1 MSILKTLLVA
11 LVFAYCGLAALLYVA
26 QRSMM
31 YFPHAER
38 VSPRAAG
45 FPAAE
50 EITLSSADGE
60 RVLAWHMPPHE
71 GRPVIV
77 YFHGNGGN
85 LSHRATRFRA
95 LADAGYGIVALSYR
109 GYGGS
114 SGSPTQAGIMLDA
127 AAAYDEATRRYP
139 GRLVL
144 WGESLGTAVAVEVA
158 AGPAVDVQTGNVKA
172 GNVKALDVKA
182 VVLEAPFTSTLAL
195 AESRYPFLPV
205 AWMMKDQ
212 YRSDLLAGRIRA
224 PVLVMHGEKD
234 DVVPIRYGEALYT
247 AITAPKRFV
256 RFAAG
261 NHVDLGAHGAV
272 AAAREFIDGLK

>member
-1 MSILKTLLVA
+1 MSILKTLLV
-11 LVFAYCGLAALLYVA
+11 VFVVAYCGLAALLYVA

-38 VSPRAAG
+38 VSPQAAG
-45 FPAAE
+45 IPSAE
-50 EITLSSADGE
+50 ELTLSTADGE
-60 RVLAWHMPPHE
+60 RVIAWHVPPRE

-85 LSHRATRFRA
+85 LGHRATRFRA
-95 LADAGYGIVALSYR
+95 LADVGYGIVALSYR

-127 AAAYDEATRRYP
+127 AAACDEATRRYP

-144 WGESLGTAVAVEVA
+144 WGESLGTAVAVAVA
-158 AGPAVDVQTGNVKA
+158 AGLTLDVQA
-172 GNVKALDVKA
+172 GDVKA

-195 AESRYPFLPV
+195 AESRYPFIPV

-212 YRSDLLAGRIRA
+212 YRSDLSAGRIRA
-224 PVLVMHGEKD
+224 PVLVMHGEMD
-234 DVVPIRYGEALYT
+234 DIVPIRYGEALYT

-256 RFAAG
+256 RFPAG
-261 NHVDLGAHGAV
+261 GHVDLGAHGAV